1 MVNHQLS
8 LLYSYYSF
16 RSLVPF
22 RFLIVYLALI
32 MVLRLP
38 AFLEKLIAGLKERE
52 AGMRYYTDFTLL
64 SVSPGFHKNNT
75 APAYQNF
82 NTSSCLGW
90 NSRKDATKSKKK
102 SKVTNRFSF
111 DMTRWFHI
119 FRTTPKY
126 HLYATS
132 KQLKGIPPQYVIKFR
147 KCLGI

>member
-52 AGMRYYTDFTLL
+52 AGMRCYTDFTLRL
-64 SVSPGFHKNNT
+64 FRLVSTKIIQLPLTKTSVRLRVR
-75 APAYQNF
+75 AEIVERMQ
-82 NTSSCLGW
+82 
-90 NSRKDATKSKKK
+90 RKVKKK
-102 SKVTNRFSF
+102 VK
-111 DMTRWFHI
+111 
-119 FRTTPKY
+119 
-126 HLYATS
+126 
-132 KQLKGIPPQYVIKFR
+132 
-147 KCLGI
+147 